1 MTEHSSERTS
11 EPDVEADDAQVEP
24 GSEDA
29 HVGRVAGDDDSA
41 AEETGAEARAQ
52 GASDNDPVE
61 GR

>member
-1 MTEHSSERTS
+1 
-11 EPDVEADDAQVEP
+11 
-24 GSEDA
+24 
-29 HVGRVAGDDDSA
+29 VAGDDDSA